1 MRTEKKRAREGEI
14 IRYGSEDTVEL
25 QRQKKGENCDK
36 F

>member
-1 MRTEKKRAREGEI
+1 MRTEKKREGEI

-25 QRQKKGENCDK
+25 KRQKKGENCDK

>member
-14 IRYGSEDTVEL
+14 IRYGSEDTEL
-25 QRQKKGENCDK
+25 KRQKKGENCDK